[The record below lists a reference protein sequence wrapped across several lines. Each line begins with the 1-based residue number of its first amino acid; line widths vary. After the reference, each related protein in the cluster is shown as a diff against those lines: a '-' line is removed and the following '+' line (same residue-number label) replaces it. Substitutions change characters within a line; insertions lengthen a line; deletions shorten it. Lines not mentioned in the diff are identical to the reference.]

1 MNAAAGR
8 PRSAQADS
16 AILAAAT
23 EVFCEVG
30 YEGLS
35 MECVASRAGVGKT
48 TIYRRYPTKL
58 DLVIAVSHA
67 LGDGMVPKPDTGS
80 VRADLVAIAQGYT
93 RMLTQST
100 SGKAIPMMLAA
111 KSRDPELARAHESFV
126 AQRRQLV
133 ASVVQRGIDRGELP
147 PGTDPMLITDLVT
160 GALFQRVLVTGQPV
174 TDAYVEAMVDQ
185 VLGFDGV

>member
-1 MNAAAGR
+1 MNAALAGR
-8 PRSAQADS
+8 PRSAKADA
-16 AILAAAT
+16 AILDAAT

-48 TIYRRYPTKL
+48 TVYRRYPTKL

-67 LGDGMVPKPDTGS
+67 LGAGLVPNPDTGS
-80 VRADLVAIAQGYT
+80 VRSDLVAIAHGYT
-93 RMLTQST
+93 RMLTQSK

-111 KSRDPELARAHESFV
+111 KSRDPELARAHEAFV
-126 AQRRQLV
+126 AERRISI
-133 ASVVQRGIDRGELP
+133 ADVVQRGIDRGELRAD
-147 PGTDPMLITDLVT
+147 TDPGLITDLVT

-174 TDAYVEAMVDQ
+174 TDPYIDAMIDQ
-185 VLGFDGV
+185 VLDA